1 MRRAQIERGWMGAIP
16 YAAVGA
22 GQPLVLLAGLS
33 PVAGEAGDGLVRSVL
48 APVGQLASQRRLVVL
63 NRWAGQPP
71 GLTMSELAAWHAE
84 AIRGHLG
91 RPVDVVGVS
100 TGGSI
105 AQQLA
110 ADHPDTVQR
119 LALVSTACRLGPAG
133 REMQARVAALLRAG
147 STRQAVA
154 VVAGGITPAG
164 VRTLARAAG
173 WAAAHRVITGPA
185 AAADLIATID
195 AEDAFDLAACEH
207 PIQARTLIIAG
218 ARDRYYSPGLFEE
231 TAALIPRSQL
241 QLYPRRGHITVT
253 RDRRATANLVG
264 FFAARPG

>member
-1 MRRAQIERGWMGAIP
+1 MGAIP

-33 PVAGEAGDGLVRSVL
+33 PVAGEASDGLVRSVL
-48 APVGQLASQRRLVVL
+48 APVRQLASQRRLVML
-63 NRWAGQPP
+63 NRWAGQLA
-71 GLTMSELAAWHAE
+71 GLTMSDLAAAHAD
-84 AIRGHLG
+84 AIRGHLHL
-91 RPVDVVGVS
+91 PVDVVGLS

-119 LALVSTACRLGPAG
+119 LALVSSACRLGPEG
-133 REMQARVAALLRAG
+133 REIQARVAALLRAG

-154 VVAGGITPAG
+154 AAAGGATPAG
-164 VRTLARAAG
+164 LRTLARAAG
-173 WAAAHRVITGPA
+173 WAVAHRVISGPG

-195 AEDAFDLAACEH
+195 AEDGFDLAACEH
-207 PIQARTLIIAG
+207 PIRAMTLIIAG
-218 ARDRYYSPGLFEE
+218 ARDRFYSSALFEQ
-231 TAALIPRSQL
+231 TAALIPRSHL

-253 RDRRATANLVG
+253 RDRRAIANLAG
-264 FFAARPG
+264 FLTARPG